1 MLTPLEKW
9 YDADT
14 PEVSVVIPNFN
25 KSDLTRKCLHALWA
39 NTNGYRYE
47 IVVVDNGS
55 SPDDVQN
62 LINAGAHLRLIRL
75 AENRYFGDACNTGA
89 EHSKGRFLVFL
100 NNDAFVTLDWLAPL
114 IGVLDGCLDAG
125 GAGPRFIDPDG
136 QLQEAGA
143 FIDETGNSLRVGQ
156 FEPYHPREE
165 FERRIVDYCS
175 AACLAVP
182 KWLFAELGSFDPI
195 YNPAYYEDV
204 DLCLKIAA
212 ANRFVYYC
220 PESTVIHIK
229 NATAAHIWNAAE
241 LRQIIERNRQKF
253 LSRWGNWLQARA
265 ENREIPFPTFGPSSA
280 PHSSNEE

>member
-1 MLTPLEKW
+1 MLTPLERW

-25 KSDLTRKCLHALWA
+25 KSDLTRKCLDALWA

-62 LINAGAHLRLIRL
+62 LVNAGPHLRLITL

-89 EHSKGRFLVFL
+89 EHSKGRCLVFL
-100 NNDAFVTLDWLAPL
+100 NNDAFVTPDWLAPL

-125 GAGPRFIDPDG
+125 AAGPRFIDPDG
-136 QLQEAGA
+136 QLQEAGG

-156 FEPYHPREE
+156 FKPYHPREE

-229 NATAAHIWNAAE
+229 NATSAHIWNAAE
-241 LRQIIERNRQKF
+241 LRQIIERNRRKF

-265 ENREIPFPTFGPSSA
+265 ENHEIPFPTFGPSSA
-280 PHSSNEE
+280 SHSSHK